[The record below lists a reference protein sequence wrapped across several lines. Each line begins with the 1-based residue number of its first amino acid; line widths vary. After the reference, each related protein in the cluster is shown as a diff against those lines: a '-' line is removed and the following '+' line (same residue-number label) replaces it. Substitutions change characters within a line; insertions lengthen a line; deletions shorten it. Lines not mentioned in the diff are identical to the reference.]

1 LHDFHWR
8 HVYPLYKSYVQAIKD
23 SGADIPAHLD
33 KSLRE
38 RAVREAYRRSA
49 GEVEANNTMARA
61 DWDAARRREA
71 APEQTQT
78 VPTAQQIV
86 DVNGL
91 PTQYKGKNGLAPDTV
106 QRVRDL
112 RANGMGATEIAQSL
126 KIARASVYRVL
137 SSAEDA
143 MA

>member
-23 SGADIPAHLD
+23 SG
-33 KSLRE
+33 
-38 RAVREAYRRSA
+38 SA

-61 DWDAARRREA
+61 DWDAGRRREA
-71 APEQTQT
+71 PPEQTQT

-91 PTQYKGKNGLAPDTV
+91 PTQYKGKKGLAPDTV

-112 RANGMGATEIAQSL
+112 RANGMGAT
-126 KIARASVYRVL
+126 R
-137 SSAEDA
+137 
-143 MA
+143 